1 MLNRL
6 SIHLSNLVL
15 LGVAAIAW
23 LAPVPATAQTDT
35 VNICDRTPQ
44 VEAAILDAINPSPAC
59 EAVPEADM
67 AAITFLR
74 LSQSD
79 IRSLASG
86 DFAGLSAL
94 ESLSLW
100 GNDLTTPPAGVFD
113 GLSVLDE
120 LRLSNNPFSPS
131 IGLPAGV
138 FDDVPTSTFI
148 VFEDSTRRAHFVC
161 SRADADAIVAATAG
175 VDDCLRITSAQ
186 FNAALT
192 ANAVT
197 ANDQLTD
204 AINALDIADDG
215 VISPDLL
222 ERINNV
228 LDTARR

>member
-1 MLNRL
+1 
-6 SIHLSNLVL
+6 
-15 LGVAAIAW
+15 
-23 LAPVPATAQTDT
+23 
-35 VNICDRTPQ
+35 
-44 VEAAILDAINPSPAC
+44 
-59 EAVPEADM
+59 M

-100 GNDLTTPPAGVFD
+100 GNDLTTLPAGVFD

-148 VFEDSTRRAHFVC
+148 VFDDSTRRAHFVC

>member
-1 MLNRL
+1 
-6 SIHLSNLVL
+6 
-15 LGVAAIAW
+15 
-23 LAPVPATAQTDT
+23 
-35 VNICDRTPQ
+35 
-44 VEAAILDAINPSPAC
+44 
-59 EAVPEADM
+59 M

-94 ESLSLW
+94 ELLDLRF
-100 GNDLTTPPAGVFD
+100 NALTTLPAGVFD

-148 VFEDSTRRAHFVC
+148 VFDDSTRRAHFVC